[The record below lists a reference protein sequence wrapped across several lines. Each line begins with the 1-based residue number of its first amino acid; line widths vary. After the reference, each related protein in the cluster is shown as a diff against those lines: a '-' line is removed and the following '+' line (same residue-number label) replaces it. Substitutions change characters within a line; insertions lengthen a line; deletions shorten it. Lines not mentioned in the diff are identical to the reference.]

1 MSILIPAL
9 LEEKVLGKN
18 DFGKALLERTY
29 KHPKTGKPYGYGI
42 FDYKGG
48 TVRPSIFLPLT
59 ANRNVIAIRQ
69 FREGAGE
76 EILELP
82 GGNPKK
88 GQTAEDV
95 VRSELREETGYKAG
109 AIINLAP
116 KKPIYIE
123 PATFPTPMHPFLV
136 TGCVKAGEQA
146 LDKTENIEVEI
157 IPLHEWIAMC
167 LDGRIVCGKSLA
179 ITFLALPYL
188 GLKIAHYYS

>member
-1 MSILIPAL
+1 MAISQAMVSCTKSCCKSRMKRSEHVSCFSSYPVLQRKERCLVSILIPEL

-95 VRSELREETGYKAG
+95 
-109 AIINLAP
+109 
-116 KKPIYIE
+116 
-123 PATFPTPMHPFLV
+123 
-136 TGCVKAGEQA
+136 
-146 LDKTENIEVEI
+146 
-157 IPLHEWIAMC
+157 
-167 LDGRIVCGKSLA
+167 
-179 ITFLALPYL
+179 
-188 GLKIAHYYS
+188 